1 MSPENGTQS
10 KLGPLPR
17 RGRWIAGGAV
27 ASLAVVMLGFSSP
40 ALALAATSHKAGV
53 AQGAQGGDKCKDK
66 KDRVYGDPG
75 VLGDKDKGKDKCK
88 GPKGDTGNTGN
99 TGNTGDTGNTGE

>member
-27 ASLAVVMLGFSSP
+27 ASLAVVVLGFTSP
-40 ALALAATSHKAGV
+40 ALATAAASQKAGV
-53 AQGAQGGDKCKDK
+53 AQGGDKCKDK
-66 KDRVYGDPG
+66 EDRLYGDPG
-75 VLGDKDKGKDKCK
+75 VRGDKDKDKCK
-88 GPKGDTGNTGN
+88 GPKYSSRTS
-99 TGNTGDTGNTGE
+99 